1 MRFSIDKQ
9 LLEDIVNYM
18 VTKPYN
24 EVQAI
29 ITSIQNDIKPILK
42 DAKSEEE

>member
-1 MRFSIDKQ
+1 MRFSIDKTV
-9 LLEDIVNYM
+9 LEDILNYM

-29 ITSIQNDIKPILK
+29 ITSIQNDIKPILE
-42 DAKSEEE
+42 DAKNEEK

>member
-42 DAKSEEE
+42 DEKNE

>member
-42 DAKSEEE
+42 EEKNE

>member
-42 DAKSEEE
+42 EAKNE

>member
-1 MRFSIDKQ
+1 MRISIDKQ

-42 DAKSEEE
+42 EEKNE

>member
-42 DAKSEEE
+42 EAENE